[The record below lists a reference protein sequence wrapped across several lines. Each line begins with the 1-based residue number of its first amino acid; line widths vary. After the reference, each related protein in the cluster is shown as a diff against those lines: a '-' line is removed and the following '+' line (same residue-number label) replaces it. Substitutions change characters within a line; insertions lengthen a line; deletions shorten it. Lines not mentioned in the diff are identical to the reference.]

1 MAVLHCAYDQQSAVV
16 AHVAARRSGSDDPAA
31 VFVCSVPGR
40 AVCNRGHRL
49 VVEDRSVPS
58 VVFKSKSRFE
68 DPDFGAAA
76 EALQV
81 LERAGLLMGAVL
93 GANKFVRREIGL
105 TRLGR
110 HALAT
115 NTVRQ
120 HLGLSD
126 APPTVSN

>member
-1 MAVLHCAYDQQSAVV
+1 MTSNQPWWLTWPPAE
-16 AHVAARRSGSDDPAA
+16 VAATILPLFSSAPSQDEL
-31 VFVCSVPGR
+31 SVIGGIVSWWKTGQYR
-40 AVCNRGHRL
+40 A
-49 VVEDRSVPS
+49 SF
-58 VVFKSKSRFE
+58 FKSKSRFE